1 MSTTREDVRGLPR
14 LTVDG
19 NVDVGGLR
27 QSAIGQRPTAIIGE
41 VVKTLAKLGRN
52 SLGGTIPARLSVSW
66 SRLFAE

>member
-19 NVDVGGLR
+19 NVDVGELR
-27 QSAIGQRPTAIIGE
+27 QPAMGQRPRAIIGE
-41 VVKTLAKLGRN
+41 VVKTLAKLGWKR
-52 SLGGTIPARLSVSW
+52 LRGTIPASLSVSW